1 MQIDTTYGLKAAIAP
16 FPIELSQPPVEALTM
31 YRAWSMA
38 YMDQTPTEDM
48 WVPVGR
54 VGPMVIIGHPT
65 PETAAA
71 PNFPLWAFGLNRISV
86 ETHKRLSLLTE
97 ERLSSTDAQ
106 EFELNAE
113 DVFLPHQK
121 HGIEG
126 TRQLVQALSRF
137 PGAKADHLAIEAI
150 LGSGISD
157 PSQLIEALPAGWR
170 EAILAIQNDSAVL
183 DLTSFTVNPKVA
195 ELLPDSFANEHQ
207 LIPIAFEG
215 ETLFAAGPNT
225 AAGTQP
231 KAIQSA
237 WKTVRT
243 GSAANARLTLIL
255 CPASARAAIAK
266 RASKQAVVPTTVNRG
281 VIQAAVAVVAKMT
294 IKQKDLAKVRIDA
307 QNISDSTLLQ
317 FACLRA
323 IEAGASD
330 LHIDSSAG
338 MGNMRIRQHGTMR
351 YLDSGRFKL
360 DRLAAL
366 IQLLRV
372 YIDANGGDL
381 QPVDGKFTLRLDD
394 KYYDVRVSILPAGDA
409 AISGQGF
416 AVLRFLP
423 KDGGV
428 KSINDLMLEKEE
440 MKILLDTMAK
450 PDGIVL
456 VTGPTGSGK
465 TTTLNAMLK
474 HLAIGGLDPNNKEPQ
489 KIITIE
495 DPVEYT
501 IDGVQQIS
509 VTKHVPF
516 ARALK
521 VFLRQDPDVIL
532 VGEIRDLETATT
544 AIEAARTG
552 HLVFSTLHTNGAVET
567 IARLLGMGIPAH
579 ELDGSLL
586 TLIAQRLVPRM
597 CPNCKIQRTPDEHDR
612 AIFARA
618 EIPAPVFIFE
628 PNHAGCPQCHN
639 GIRGLLP
646 IFEIVKFNRRL
657 RRAVI
662 QKASESE
669 IQDICKQEGFRPLSY
684 HTLVKAAA
692 GIISIKEAARLT
704 SGWD

>member
-1 MQIDTTYGLKAAIAP
+1 MG
-16 FPIELSQPPVEALTM
+16 
-31 YRAWSMA
+31 YR
-38 YMDQTPTEDM
+38 YEYTIH
-48 WVPVGR
+48 R
-54 VGPMVIIGHPT
+54 
-65 PETAAA
+65 
-71 PNFPLWAFGLNRISV
+71 
-86 ETHKRLSLLTE
+86 
-97 ERLSSTDAQ
+97 
-106 EFELNAE
+106 NA
-113 DVFLPHQK
+113 
-121 HGIEG
+121 
-126 TRQLVQALSRF
+126 SC
-137 PGAKADHLAIEAI
+137 
-150 LGSGISD
+150 LGSGVTE
-157 PSQLIEALPAGWR
+157 PTQLLEALPAGWR
-170 EAILAIQNDSAVL
+170 EAILSIQHDCPLL
-183 DLTSFTVNPKVA
+183 DLTSFSVPPGVA
-195 ELLPDSFANEHQ
+195 ELMPESFATEHQ
-207 LIPIAFEG
+207 LIPIVFEG
-215 ETLFAAGPNT
+215 ETLYAAGPNT
-225 AAGTQP
+225 AYGSQP
-231 KAIQSA
+231 KSIQSA

-243 GSAANARLTLIL
+243 GTAANARLALIL
-255 CPASARAAIAK
+255 CPASARSVITK
-266 RASKQAVVPTTVNRG
+266 RAAKQAIVPTTVNRG

-294 IKQKDLAKVRIDA
+294 IKQKDLAKIRIDA
-307 QNISDSTLLQ
+307 QNISDTTLLQ
-317 FACLRA
+317 LACLRA
-323 IEAGASD
+323 IAAGASD

-338 MGNMRIRQHGTMR
+338 MGSMRIRQHGTMR

-394 KYYDVRVSILPAGDA
+394 KYFDVRVSILPAGDA

-428 KSINDLMLEKEE
+428 KSLNDLMLEKEE
-440 MKILLDTMAK
+440 LQILLATMGK

-474 HLAIGGLDPNNKEPQ
+474 HLATGGLDPSNKEPQ

-586 TLIAQRLVPRM
+586 TLIAQRLVPRL
-597 CPNCKIQRTPDEHDR
+597 CPNCKIHRTPDDQDK

-618 EIPAPVFIFE
+618 EITAPTSIFE
-628 PNHAGCPQCHN
+628 PNHDGCPQCHN

-692 GIISIKEAARLT
+692 GIISITEAARLT

>member
-1 MQIDTTYGLKAAIAP
+1 MQIDTTYGLKARIAP
-16 FPIELSQPPVEALTM
+16 FPVELTQPPVEALAM

-54 VGPMVIIGHPT
+54 VGPMVILGHPS
-65 PETAAA
+65 PETAAP

-86 ETHKRLSLLTE
+86 ESHKRLSALTE
-97 ERLSSTDAQ
+97 ERLSSADSL
-106 EFELNAE
+106 EFELNPE
-113 DVFLPHQK
+113 EIFVPKQK
-121 HGIEG
+121 HGIDG
-126 TRQLVQALSRF
+126 TRQLVQALARF
-137 PGAKADHLAIEAI
+137 PGAKADQFAIDAILSSGVTEASQLLDALPSGWPEAI
-150 LGSGISD
+150 QS
-157 PSQLIEALPAGWR
+157 
-170 EAILAIQNDSAVL
+170 IQHECAVV
-183 DLTSFTVNPKVA
+183 DLTSFTVTPSVA
-195 ELLPDSFANEHQ
+195 ELMPESFANEHQ
-207 LIPIAFEG
+207 LIPVAFEG
-215 ETLFAAGPNT
+215 ETLYAAGPN
-225 AAGTQP
+225 AASGIHP
-231 KAIQSA
+231 KSIQSA

-243 GSAANARLTLIL
+243 GAAANARLTLLL
-255 CPASARAAIAK
+255 CPANARAAIAK
-266 RASKQAVVPTTVNRG
+266 RAAKQAVVPTTVNRG

-294 IKQKDLAKVRIDA
+294 IKQRDLAKVRIDA
-307 QNISDSTLLQ
+307 QNISDTTLLQ
-317 FACLRA
+317 LACLRA

-338 MGNMRIRQHGTMR
+338 MGNMRIRQHGSMR

-366 IQLLRV
+366 IQMLRV

-440 MKILLDTMAK
+440 LQILLETMGK

-586 TLIAQRLVPRM
+586 TLIAQRLVPRL
-597 CPNCKIQRTPDEHDR
+597 CPNCKVQRTLDEHDKG
-612 AIFARA
+612 IFARA
-618 EIPAPVFIFE
+618 EIPVPASIFE
-628 PNHAGCPQCHN
+628 PNHAGCPQCNN

-684 HTLVKAAA
+684 HTLKKAAA